1 MDEPHEAGHLGSLL
15 SRVTAL
21 EHRHWGGLWVMV
33 RAGWRHRAGRSA
45 ATLVA
50 AIGLLAACGGSSG
63 TDVASKGGGVDN
75 PTSTT
80 EAVASGGGWVA
91 SSASPEGTTKPA
103 ANGSSSA
110 SAAGS
115 TTMAAPVPDDTP
127 GLPAAGGYRYHTTG
141 SSKVGA
147 NPSQPVDTDTTT
159 TIEHLGG
166 GKVRQSSE
174 DQKALLEWSGS
185 QVLLHSLDFTRPG
198 FERHFEAK
206 PPVQYAPVPLKVGQ
220 QWAWKLTATSYPT
233 TIDQTSRV
241 DRLET
246 IMVGGKKVDTIVI
259 VTKLTLSGDVS
270 GTIDLTQW
278 ASTTTN
284 ILQRIHAVSNIVT
297 FTFTSDTTSDLTGF
311 TPA

>member
-1 MDEPHEAGHLGSLL
+1 
-15 SRVTAL
+15 
-21 EHRHWGGLWVMV
+21 MV
-33 RAGWRHRAGRSA
+33 RTGWRLRAGRRA

-50 AIGLLAACGGSSG
+50 VIGLLAACGGGSSG
-63 TDVASKGGGVDN
+63 TKVASKGGGGDN
-75 PTSTT
+75 PTTTT
-80 EAVASGGGWVA
+80 EAVASDAGGEV
-91 SSASPEGTTKPA
+91 STASPEGTTKPA
-103 ANGSSSA
+103 ANGSSGA
-110 SAAGS
+110 SSAGS
-115 TTMAAPVPDDTP
+115 TTTAAPVQDNTP

-147 NPSQPVDTDTTT
+147 NPSQPVNTDTTT

-185 QVLLHSLDFTRPG
+185 QVLLHTLDFTRPG

-233 TIDQTSRV
+233 TVDQTSRV

-246 IMVGGKKVDTIVI
+246 ITLGGKKVDTIVV

-278 ASTTTN
+278 LSTTTS
-284 ILQRIHAVSNIVT
+284 IPQRIHAVSNIVT